1 MNQMKKAA
9 CVLCVFGSSA
19 SIGCSSD
26 DTTSVVQANEPAGV
40 SASAAGTGGSSPS
53 EPVGTAL
60 AGGAGGSAPA
70 GSVYVLSTLLF
81 GAEGTLGYVSVLG
94 SLEPQVVDQDQ
105 AREFSGTADVWVHE
119 GFVYVS
125 NDESFT
131 ITKFSVEGNAL
142 VEQGVVSFAAYGL
155 AGFGFWLNTFVAPNK
170 AYYLNDTL
178 EYIVWD
184 PQTMQI
190 TGSIELPEPEA
201 RDVYRLFPGYSDRAA
216 VIRDGL
222 LYQPFY
228 WTDDSYFQYA
238 QDSRIAVIDV
248 ATDSVVRTLDVPCPG
263 LDYATVDTSGN
274 AYFSSWV
281 YAAGGAAVL
290 SQPSTCVV
298 ELPVAGEPRVAFDF
312 PGVTDGRQG
321 AAMRVLGNGRAL
333 LSVLH
338 DERFRASK
346 TPDASALTFADNWR
360 FWSYDLSTG
369 SASPVEGIDW
379 NAGAQ
384 YSFDIDQT
392 TYTLVADADY
402 SATVVYD
409 IGDGQ
414 ALTPVIET
422 RGWATRLFKVR

>member
-1 MNQMKKAA
+1 MKKAA
-9 CVLCVFGSSA
+9 YALCVLASSA

-26 DTTSVVQANEPAGV
+26 DTTSVVQANQPA
-40 SASAAGTGGSSPS
+40 AATGGTSGSGA
-53 EPVGTAL
+53 PVGS
-60 AGGAGGSAPA
+60 AGSGGSGATN

-81 GAEGTLGYVSVLG
+81 GAEGTLGYVSVLD
-94 SLEPQVVDQDQ
+94 SLEPQVVDQGQ
-105 AREFSGTADVWVHE
+105 AREFSGTADVWVHD
-119 GFVYVS
+119 GNVFVS

-131 ITKFSVEGNAL
+131 ITKFSVEAGTL

-155 AGFGFWLNTFVAPNK
+155 AGFGFWLNTFVAPDK

-178 EYIVWD
+178 EYIIWD

-201 RDVYRLFPGYSDRAA
+201 RDVHRLFPGYSDRAA
-216 VIRDGL
+216 VLRDGL

-228 WTDDSYFQYA
+228 WTDESYFQYA

-248 ATDSVVRTLDVPCPG
+248 ATDSLVRTLDVPCPG
-263 LDYATVDTSGN
+263 LDYASVDASGSV
-274 AYFSSWV
+274 YFSSWV
-281 YAAGGAAVL
+281 YAAGGAAIL
-290 SQPSTCVV
+290 SQPATCVF
-298 ELPVAGEPRVAFDF
+298 ELPIAGEPHVAFDF
-312 PGVTDGRQG
+312 ASVTEGRQG
-321 AAMRVLGNGRAL
+321 AAMHLTGDGRAL
-333 LSVLH
+333 ISVLH
-338 DERFRASK
+338 DERFPASK
-346 TPDASALTFADNWR
+346 SPDASALTFADNWR
-360 FWSYDLSTG
+360 FWSYDLGTG

-402 SATVVYD
+402 AATVVYD
-409 IGDGQ
+409 VGEGQ